1 MADPLLGDPAVPQG
15 ASVPSGGETVE
26 AARKRA
32 MEMLQSRL
40 GAPQA
45 APSPAGAA
53 PAEPATPTTTAAP
66 EAAGEAPG
74 FRGAVTDLLGMAGT
88 FGRGAAEFAGNV
100 GMSAVRGLDKFGTE
114 LAGLGFQTMTL
125 NGYSAKAMDW
135 ASEGVGL
142 SQPGSAQWMRQ
153 WQQVTDETKRR
164 TEILGKAPGP
174 GWETVEDVV
183 SFAVPFSTALKVTRA
198 APVFARAAAMDEAA
212 TSWRLMAQKL
222 QQVGGAYD
230 AKAVQGI
237 LETQRAMA
245 RKLAAGAL
253 WRDVASSGIAG
264 AGTAFLFREDP
275 QDSLE
280 ERAKAAGWSIVY
292 GAPLDAGLGVL
303 GRMATYRVPR
313 TPGPAEAKALR
324 AELRAKGLVRDRA
337 VPEVTTVD
345 DAVAVP
351 EPVPVGAPDVPQGA
365 AAPAAAPAVPRETAP
380 VPTSAPAVSPAVTP
394 KATPAA
400 PEAVAVPATPAAPS
414 APTAKPK
421 YQPGS
426 VVSLDLPREL
436 SGAKPRFGFGN
447 NNFEL
452 SFKSDI
458 DRAIFIVSQ
467 QKKSK
472 RDADYRAWLNQLGF
486 TDKDIDLLSAR
497 VRERIKEAAA
507 EGDPAMGPLSI
518 PRIIDKSD
526 ASWNFEGSAPAVA
539 PSSPSSPPKA
549 PSATPVVPAAPVA
562 PATPA
567 PAAPPAQ
574 RLLPFL
580 NPTEVEAIAKRAKER
595 EALPMKNVPGGDTGL
610 INPRNLDEEQLVE
623 AALGKADLNFEML
636 SVGSP
641 RLRTEFMRALEEYSD
656 TKAGGS
662 VKNKRSLDALRAE
675 DVATLTELGEI
686 PAEILEGTFAGADA
700 DVAAKLFSRVRTK
713 VELFESVAM
722 RLADRAEAALT
733 KGSPQERLAVYEEA
747 TFAAWLARDVK
758 RTKYE
763 VGLGFRSWREKNPG
777 ATPQQVTEEL
787 ARRLTAEIPDDEPLI
802 NTLLQTS
809 QHEIPARQLASAKD
823 LAEREASYGGEAQV
837 KAMLEGVAQGKLLP
851 AKQRAEVVGEF
862 LRSASVP
869 QTSIGDAFRQLFI
882 WSLLSSGKTVKRVL
896 WSELIAGSVLAPAR
910 DATGGMI
917 GLVASRATG
926 NTEAQKIAAKETIRA
941 LGEWR
946 YLFQPETLYQSIKA
960 FGAYM
965 KTGQPRVIVDDMKQG
980 FQQRAD
986 AIGPAVE
993 HASRAALM
1001 NSGINPDG
1009 MAGAV
1014 MASIGHGVGRFT
1026 EKWLRLPGAVD
1037 DMVKTIIERQ
1047 KLQAF
1052 FAAEALVGQ
1061 DLPLKS
1067 VGDYVE
1073 GRMKTAWLDGT
1084 LQNSAALRR
1093 RAAEQAVMDAGRGA
1107 IENSGVAINARARE
1121 LFSEF
1126 STAQGNDLQKFIGV
1140 AERMGHE
1147 AALTLPM
1154 PKDEGTLGRLL
1165 GHEVFRT
1172 APLVSYLD
1180 PFVRSF
1186 YNGARLG
1193 GQPFDGYGL
1202 AQSIVAHSD
1211 RVRNLFPELSQKW
1224 LDQSARQYLRDL
1236 TSDVPAERTMALGR
1250 MGMAIGIMGTVAQI
1264 ASDVDDDGFPRITGS
1279 GPSHPAAREAR
1290 RALGIPDFSIRKNGK
1305 WVDYRAALGEPFST
1319 MIGIGVDMAQAFNRN
1334 DVFSREP
1341 EGNALK
1347 AAILVSIANYAK
1359 NADFLENPSR
1369 FLEAVSSPDE
1379 TMLEKLLAPQ
1389 AGALVPQVTK
1399 DIAELIGYQDS
1410 QQREIRSLWDRLQR
1424 KVPGWSNSLE
1434 ARRDALLFR
1443 PMKRPQEAWGIVTP
1457 VTITSEMAED
1467 VVMREPALIGWSPMR
1482 PEPKQYGVDLVEYKN
1497 ARGQSAYD
1505 DWLERA
1511 SSMKLMG
1518 RTLYDAYREQ
1528 IKNPMY
1534 QALPMRDMADNPS
1547 SRRGILDGIRQT
1559 YLAAALGTMRREAQ
1573 YAEMDAAMNGLIR
1586 SKFYEVKK

>member
-45 APSPAGAA
+45 APAPAGAA

-174 GWETVEDVV
+174 GWEKVEDVV

-345 DAVAVP
+345 DAVAVH

-365 AAPAAAPAVPRETAP
+365 AAPAAAPSVPRETAP
-380 VPTSAPAVSPAVTP
+380 VPTPAPAVSPVVTP
-394 KATPAA
+394 KTTPAA
-400 PEAVAVPATPAAPS
+400 PEAVAVPPTPAAPS
-414 APTAKPK
+414 APGVKPTP
-421 YQPGS
+421 QPLPMAPGAD
-426 VVSLDLPREL
+426 VKPRLPRDL
-436 SGAKPRFGFGN
+436 SGAKPRYGIGTTQ
-447 NNFEL
+447 FEPI
-452 SFKSDI
+452 FESDI
-458 DRAIFIVSQ
+458 DKALFIVSQ

-472 RDADYRAWLNQLGF
+472 RDADYRAWLTGLGF
-486 TDKDIDLLSAR
+486 TDEQIIEGGRRIREALKEQAQAAKSAGTSGQVQVPTVHTTPR
-497 VRERIKEAAA
+497 APGAA
-507 EGDPAMGPLSI
+507 PQPKPTGP
-518 PRIIDKSD
+518 DVT
-526 ASWNFEGSAPAVA
+526 PAV
-539 PSSPSSPPKA
+539 PP
-549 PSATPVVPAAPVA
+549 V

-610 INPRNLDEEQLVE
+610 INPRNLDEEQLAE

-641 RLRTEFMRALEEYSD
+641 RLRAEFMRALEEYSD

-722 RLADRAEAALT
+722 QLADRAEAALT

-747 TFAAWLARDVK
+747 TFGAWLARDVK

-837 KAMLEGVAQGKLLP
+837 KAMLEGIAQGKLLP

-882 WSLLSSGKTVKRVL
+882 WSLLSSGKTIKRVL

-980 FQQRAD
+980 FQQRTD

-1165 GHEVFRT
+1165 GHKVFRT

-1399 DIAELIGYQDS
+1399 DIAELMGYQDS